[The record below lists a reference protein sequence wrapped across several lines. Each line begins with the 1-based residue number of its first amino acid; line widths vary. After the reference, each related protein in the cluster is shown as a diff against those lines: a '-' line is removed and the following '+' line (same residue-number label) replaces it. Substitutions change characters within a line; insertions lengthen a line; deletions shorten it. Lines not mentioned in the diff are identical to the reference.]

1 MSVPDAR
8 IIPPRAPP
16 RLSVGEPT
24 STQVF
29 AQVLLNPLL
38 LRPADGHDGDRP
50 GHTVPVVDYLDV
62 AIIVFLFLF
71 ALSGLRRGLSGV
83 AFSLAGLLAGLFL
96 GAVIAAPPASVI
108 AQAAK
113 GRR

>member
-1 MSVPDAR
+1 MLRCARGDATVTSGR
-8 IIPPRAPP
+8 TLSAP
-16 RLSVGEPT
+16 L
-24 STQVF
+24 
-29 AQVLLNPLL
+29 
-38 LRPADGHDGDRP
+38 

-71 ALSGLRRGLSGV
+71 ALAGLRRGLSGV